1 MASWNIYS
9 KEGTLK
15 YVAKSIE
22 YHEEWMVSDS
32 VEISVTSPSPINFEV
47 GDYLTYRGLRYS
59 IYSLPSTLKTSRLNT
74 YGDGFK
80 WEGVRFYSDTMRLT
94 EIRFLDY
101 VLNDNEL
108 HYSSL
113 PKFAFY
119 AETVDDLIDRIQ
131 ANADQVESGWVFLT
145 PNLQRTLQRYDQS
158 ASSDISSLWHQCYGE
173 NGEHV
178 DLGKNVTNVNISVSN
193 NNLSEGLAMVYNQFG
208 INYVCRDKVVIIGMS
223 AMEAGHVFK
232 YGKGNGLYEIERVA
246 DSDQQIV
253 TRLYAY
259 GSDKNLPLHY
269 YAELNVQVFDTVS
282 EINVVQDEDY
292 AIHVDYK
299 LDLKYSNSLFT
310 NNENVSFIAV
320 AQKHSVKVSSG
331 GYEITAVAYHYD
343 DSDDLYLMC
352 VYSQNHDYGE
362 GSEKSLSNLRGF
374 MNSISVGG
382 KIYFTGYVN
391 KEAFPVANREYGT
404 QNLPNNMAISTLM
417 LPGFPLYALNEVCKS
432 VYDSENGVTKIYYR
446 KKPTLTYTEDNVI
459 MTLEGNHLIGFS
471 SDRYRPYIES
481 PNLSVLGVKEGIV
494 EFTED
499 TDENGLQEVYPTI
512 EGMTK
517 GEVFGTLSDERLD
530 EVAGATMIEDNGVFG
545 EGKIPNFNIVL
556 KNIGFDLKEA
566 FVNAGKD
573 MTISMKDGYCGGRDF
588 NVESVTQDSET
599 GNWVLNVSRSQDSA
613 LGLYFPYS
621 YHVSIGSSAL
631 ADEPYQIREGDHFVL
646 TGIDLADTTYVEAA
660 SIRALKKAISWLL
673 NNDYMRYTYMPKV
686 DEIFMARERDNAVSN
701 NQTPLHDILKGG
713 MLIHFQ
719 DTDLDIDSSI
729 FIDNITIK
737 EGDSAVPTYDI
748 VLREEKTVSTL
759 QRVLNQIS
767 NYASS
772 GGGGGGG
779 SSMTAGQVRSIVENL
794 IDGRFLSRLQPD
806 TAQGKITFAD
816 GIAFEGDY
824 GIDKNGDAT
833 LRDIEGRNA
842 EFATETIAGG
852 QAEGDIVATYGE
864 TRDSLL
870 NGQGTLITDDGRV
883 QTTKMEVRGT
893 LTVLDLIA
901 SQIHSL
907 DGYYYFSDTMKIET
921 VTEVLMSTHYDGVAG
936 EDIYKYW
943 KSYEDYVAYCQQHGE
958 EASAESELPIRYLL
972 TFEKE
977 YENDFLK
984 FYNHDILLSIRTDLT
999 DESDSDDREQGEGG
1013 NTMRDITAWSW
1024 MLVDATSEQDK
1035 ELWNEQLDA
1044 LRPEESSPLSVLV
1057 TSYTD
1062 EEVTG
1067 STPPQAGYYTTRRG
1081 NNYIPESGTNPYE
1094 KRQNSWCISV
1104 EEGRLTYYIN
1114 QTQPSTTDDNYGI
1127 AIGKLPDILPIQK
1140 VGKVGEIGIYVK
1152 DLLVE
1157 NLTTIKWAGNV
1168 RYITIDKGEWDREK
1182 AFTTNKSEYFYT
1194 RETSDNVT
1202 TYTRVEVTH
1211 NGCVWRSTGNLST
1224 DGAIYLG
1231 KSDVPT
1237 LGSTHW
1243 VFVSGSYNDT
1253 IYYTTSET
1261 DNLNEGGVGL
1271 GSDVP
1276 YWRTDQSF
1284 FLKEY
1289 LDESDVSDA
1298 SDEGLNPWYYC
1309 EFRPYMWR
1317 KVVRTYGT
1325 TNEEFVTE
1333 AAHIIG
1339 VFGETGRNYIIQTNV
1354 DYIPIE
1360 DESVE
1365 RTLIIETF
1373 AENGGVRA
1381 EFPCY
1386 CKVVKVAGNGTET
1399 ILNNDSPSYPAGH
1412 YWEIEDVEILP
1423 TDVAIEIYI
1432 NSNGIDIKETYIAK
1446 KQIVIQKAVKGDKG
1460 DKGDNG
1466 YAGALTRVF
1475 QDELIYGFTYYSEA
1489 SDVVIG
1495 TSVANYH
1502 YQDYIAV
1509 PCDGYQSGYIV
1520 FKCVDNNGY
1529 TFPTTAQH
1537 PAGDKFKISET
1548 YKTAIDIIGFMMNL
1562 SGGLSWEEVNVNA
1575 ASAFFTNLIA
1585 QNAYIRMLT
1594 GSNFVITDNLGHVLA
1609 GMGNM
1614 TLHYD
1619 ESDESDAEDEGKNYY
1634 IWAGGQNGSD
1644 AKFRVDADGS
1654 VKMNNGTFGG
1664 WTYHIPKLITV
1675 NNIMNYV
1682 KLTSAMLLNENT
1694 ALYERTNVW
1703 ELDIMKTG
1711 PCFALYDEGQNAS
1724 NYLAQKLSYESN
1736 GTADQLYIRLP
1747 WYATYIDIH
1756 TDSVNQGI
1764 HPYTDLVTNSMLAD
1778 AHALV
1783 NSDIHI
1789 YNASTANLFING
1801 GIITKSDN
1809 LNSIPTDIPYQVGS
1823 GNINKGYEFYAKS
1836 TFVQLS
1842 ESVSNTAYAGCALR
1856 WVRQEILPNNE
1867 SSLFYRDDVTHF
1879 AKEE

>member
-158 ASSDISSLWHQCYGE
+158 ASNDISSLWHQCYGE

-269 YAELNVQVFDTVS
+269 YAELNLEVFATVTNILVSKNDADEKVLSVQLDIPCSSPIGMFKVQDRVFPNVPSYGSDVVIGNYTVS
-282 EINVVQDEDY
+282 GHVTSYAQPESDSYLSFFAGWRSDAGSPEIN
-292 AIHVDYK
+292 A
-299 LDLKYSNSLFT
+299 S
-310 NNENVSFIAV
+310 
-320 AQKHSVKVSSG
+320 
-331 GYEITAVAYHYD
+331 
-343 DSDDLYLMC
+343 DLYNADKD
-352 VYSQNHDYGE
+352 V
-362 GSEKSLSNLRGF
+362 LSAILSAGV
-374 MNSISVGG
+374 SVGD
-382 KIYFTGYVN
+382 KIYFTTNVN
-391 KEAFPVANREYGT
+391 KEGFPVANRDYGT

-459 MTLEGNHLIGFS
+459 MTLDGNHLIGFS

-494 EFTED
+494 EFTEE

-530 EVAGATMIEDNGVFG
+530 EVVGATMIEDNGVFG
-545 EGKIPNFNIVL
+545 EGNIPNFKITL
-556 KNIGFDLKEA
+556 KNLGFNLKDA
-566 FVNAGKD
+566 FVEAGSS

-588 NVESVTQDSET
+588 NVESITQDSET

-686 DEIFMARERDNAVSN
+686 DEIFMARERDEAVSN

-816 GIAFEGDY
+816 GVAFNDDY
-824 GIDKNGDAT
+824 GIEANGDAT
-833 LRDIEGRNA
+833 LRNIEGRDVSFNSEKVA
-842 EFATETIAGG
+842 DG
-852 QAEGDIVATYGE
+852 QAEGDVVATYGE

-870 NGQGTLITDDGRV
+870 DGQGTLITDDGRV

-921 VTEVLMSTHYDGVAG
+921 VTKLVQVSVNAGQTSYHIFDPNDPEDVAF
-936 EDIYKYW
+936 
-943 KSYEDYVAYCQQHGE
+943 
-958 EASAESELPIRYLL
+958 EANGAVRYLL

-984 FYNHDILLSIRTDLT
+984 FYNNDILLSIRTDLT
-999 DESDSDDREQGEGG
+999 DEGDSDDREQGEGG

-1024 MLVDATSEQDK
+1024 MNVSATSEQNK
-1035 ELWNEQLDA
+1035 ELYVSNSITIPIWDETSEGGF
-1044 LRPEESSPLSVLV
+1044 RPDESSPLCVLATLYPDSVQAGGV
-1057 TSYTD
+1057 ESN
-1062 EEVTG
+1062 
-1067 STPPQAGYYTTRRG
+1067 TPPQAGYYTTRRG
-1081 NNYIPESGTNPYE
+1081 NTYVPASGTNPYE

-1114 QTQPSTTDDNYGI
+1114 QTQPSTTDENYGI

-1168 RYITIDKGEWDREK
+1168 RYKTIDKGEWDSSK
-1182 AFTTNKSEYFYT
+1182 ASTTSTSEYYYK

-1202 TYTRVEVTH
+1202 TYTRVEVTY

-1231 KSDVPT
+1231 KNDVPT
-1237 LGSTHW
+1237 LGSTKW

-1261 DNLNEGGVGL
+1261 DDLNEGGVGL

-1289 LDESDVSDA
+1289 LDESDVRDA

-1309 EFRPYMWR
+1309 EFRPFMWR

-1360 DESVE
+1360 DESIE

-1373 AENGGVRA
+1373 VENGGVRT

-1386 CKVVKVAGNGTET
+1386 AKVVKVAANGTET
-1399 ILNNDSPSYPAGH
+1399 IINNDSPSYPADDS
-1412 YWEIEDVEILP
+1412 WEIEDVEILP

-1432 NSNGIDIKETYIAK
+1432 NSNGIDIKETYIAR
-1446 KQIVIQKAVKGDKG
+1446 KQIIIQKAVKGDKG
-1460 DKGDNG
+1460 DKGDDG

-1475 QDELIYGFTYYSEA
+1475 QDELIYGFTYYTETN
-1489 SDVVIG
+1489 DVVVG
-1495 TSVANYH
+1495 NAVANYH
-1502 YQDYIAV
+1502 YQDYIAI
-1509 PCDGYQSGYIV
+1509 PCDGYTSGYMVFRCVSQYTHPIPTGKQSG
-1520 FKCVDNNGY
+1520 
-1529 TFPTTAQH
+1529 
-1537 PAGDKFKISET
+1537 DKYKISEH
-1548 YKTAIDIIGFMMNL
+1548 YKTAVDIQGFMMNL
-1562 SGGLSWEEVNVNA
+1562 AGGLAFEEVDINA

-1594 GSNFVITDNLGHVLA
+1594 GSNFVITDNSGNVLA

-1614 TLHYD
+1614 TYYQD
-1619 ESDESDAEDEGKNYY
+1619 ESDEEGTQYY
-1634 IWAGGQNGSD
+1634 IWAGGENGND

-1664 WTYHIPKLITV
+1664 WIFHKPKLITSD
-1675 NNIMNYV
+1675 NIQNYV
-1682 KLTSAMLLNENT
+1682 KKTSKNLLDPSTGYIALTE
-1694 ALYERTNVW
+1694 VW
-1703 ELDIMKTG
+1703 ELDLMKTG
-1711 PCFALYDEGQNAS
+1711 PCFVLYDEG
-1724 NYLAQKLSYESN
+1724 
-1736 GTADQLYIRLP
+1736 GTGGLGEALDNDSLYIYLP
-1747 WYATYIDIH
+1747 WFAKYVKCDI
-1756 TDSVNQGI
+1756 TDSGTI
-1764 HPYTDLVTNSMLAD
+1764 HAYNEPQVGTNYETVRD
-1778 AHALV
+1778 AYALSGC
-1783 NSDIHI
+1783 NIHI
-1789 YNASTANLFING
+1789 FNASTARLWING
-1801 GIITKSDN
+1801 GIGVASESHNVPSDQ
-1809 LNSIPTDIPYQVGS
+1809 SIYLEGS
-1823 GNINKGYEFYAKS
+1823 TSGPGKEFFATS
-1836 TFVQLS
+1836 TFSTIQQGNYS
-1842 ESVSNTAYAGCALR
+1842 GTSLR
-1856 WVRQEILPNNE
+1856 WIQADITDYASTLIDRSHALYI
-1867 SSLFYRDDVTHF
+1867 
-1879 AKEE
+1879 AEEE

>member
-269 YAELNVQVFDTVS
+269 YAELNLEVFATVTNILVSKNDADEKVLSVQLDIPCSSPIGMFKVQDRVFPNVPSYGSDVVIGNYTVS
-282 EINVVQDEDY
+282 GHVTSYAQPESDSYLSFFAGWRSDSGSPEIN
-292 AIHVDYK
+292 A
-299 LDLKYSNSLFT
+299 S
-310 NNENVSFIAV
+310 
-320 AQKHSVKVSSG
+320 
-331 GYEITAVAYHYD
+331 
-343 DSDDLYLMC
+343 DLYNADKD
-352 VYSQNHDYGE
+352 V
-362 GSEKSLSNLRGF
+362 LSAILSAGV
-374 MNSISVGG
+374 SVGD
-382 KIYFTGYVN
+382 KIYFTTNVN
-391 KEAFPVANREYGT
+391 KEGFPVANRDYGT

-494 EFTED
+494 EFTEE

-530 EVAGATMIEDNGVFG
+530 EVVGATMIEDNGVFG
-545 EGKIPNFNIVL
+545 EGNIPNFKITL
-556 KNIGFDLKEA
+556 KNLGFNLKDA
-566 FVNAGKD
+566 FVEAGSS

-646 TGIDLADTTYVEAA
+646 TGIDLADTTYVEAV

-686 DEIFMARERDNAVSN
+686 DEIFMARERDEAVSN
-701 NQTPLHDILKGG
+701 SQTPLHDILKGG

-772 GGGGGGG
+772 GGGG

-833 LRDIEGRNA
+833 LRDVEGREANLD
-842 EFATETIAGG
+842 ELHVSDSTTNP
-852 QAEGDIVATYGE
+852 VATATFGD
-864 TRDSLL
+864 TTDSLL
-870 NGQGTLITDDGRV
+870 DGQGTLITDDGRV

-893 LTVLDLIA
+893 LTVLDLVA

-907 DGYYYFSDTMKIET
+907 NGYYYFSDTMKIAKVEPTITSYNGTLGYDTFRRSITGET
-921 VTEVLMSTHYDGVAG
+921 PN
-936 EDIYKYW
+936 
-943 KSYEDYVAYCQQHGE
+943 SYLV
-958 EASAESELPIRYLL
+958 

-984 FYNHDILLSIRTDLT
+984 FYNNDILLSVMTDL
-999 DESDSDDREQGEGG
+999 SPSSVSRETNDAG
-1013 NTMRDITAWSW
+1013 NAVLHNVTSQSW
-1024 MLVDATSEQDK
+1024 MHVANTSED
-1035 ELWNEQLDA
+1035 ENWGIVFTDMTPDDA
-1044 LRPEESSPLSVLV
+1044 GLLQCLVALYPNGSVPSG
-1057 TSYTD
+1057 TNN
-1062 EEVTG
+1062 
-1067 STPPQAGYYTTRRG
+1067 PPQAGYYVARRG
-1081 NNYIPESGTNPYE
+1081 NDYIPSGSEPVNYE
-1094 KRQNSWCISV
+1094 ARQNSWCISV
-1104 EEGRLTYYIN
+1104 EDGRLTYYIN
-1114 QTQPSTTDDNYGI
+1114 QQQPNISDENYGI
-1127 AIGKLPDILPIQK
+1127 AIGKLPDITPVRNLGL
-1140 VGKVGEIGIYVK
+1140 VGDIGIYAK
-1152 DLLVE
+1152 NLLVE
-1157 NLTTIKWAGNV
+1157 HIYTVDWVGGV
-1168 RYITIDKGEWDREK
+1168 RHLTIDMGEWNATD
-1182 AFTTNKSEYFYT
+1182 AANNKYYFKRST
-1194 RETSDNVT
+1194 DGGVV
-1202 TYTRVEVTH
+1202 TYTHCYVTH
-1211 NGCVWRSTGNLST
+1211 NGSSWVSTGTRIT
-1224 DGAIYLG
+1224 DGTDNITTE
-1231 KSDVPT
+1231 PT
-1237 LGSTHW
+1237 PTNTSW
-1243 VFVSGSYNDT
+1243 VRVGYT
-1253 IYYTTSET
+1253 YYYTTSET
-1261 DNLNEGGVGL
+1261 DDLDEGGVGM
-1271 GSDVP
+1271 GSDIP
-1276 YWRTDQSF
+1276 YWRTDQAF
-1284 FLKEY
+1284 FFKKY
-1289 LDESDVSDA
+1289 YDGSDAGDESD
-1298 SDEGLNPWYYC
+1298 DENPWYYC

-1317 KVVRTYGT
+1317 KT
-1325 TNEEFVTE
+1325 TNKATATSNEVVIEQPHV
-1333 AAHIIG
+1333 IG

-1360 DESVE
+1360 DESIE

-1373 AENGGVRA
+1373 VENGGVRA
-1381 EFPCY
+1381 EFDCY
-1386 CKVVKVAGNGTET
+1386 AKVIKVAVDGTET
-1399 ILNNDSPSYPAGH
+1399 ILNNDSPLYPAGH

-1423 TDVAIEIYI
+1423 TDAYLDIYI

-1446 KQIVIQKAVKGDKG
+1446 KQIVVQKAVKGDKG
-1460 DKGDNG
+1460 DKGDDG

-1475 QDELIYGFTYYSEA
+1475 QDELIYGFTYYSET

-1562 SGGLSWEEVNVNA
+1562 NGGLSWEEVNVNA

-1664 WTYHIPKLITV
+1664 WTYHLPKLITV

-1682 KLTSAMLLNENT
+1682 KFTSTILLNEST
-1694 ALYERTNVW
+1694 GLFERTNVW

-1711 PCFALYDEGQNAS
+1711 PCFALYDEGQYATN
-1724 NYLAQKLSYESN
+1724 NLAQKLRNEAPDNS
-1736 GTADQLYIRLP
+1736 ADQLYIRLP

-1756 TDSVNQGI
+1756 TDSVNQGVK
-1764 HPYTDLVTNSMLAD
+1764 PYTEWVSQSMIGD
-1778 AHALV
+1778 AHALMGS
-1783 NSDIHI
+1783 NIHI
-1789 YNASTANLFING
+1789 YNASTANLFLDG
-1801 GIITKSDN
+1801 GITPRVDSEHS
-1809 LNSIPTDIPYQVGS
+1809 LPTDIPYQVGS
-1823 GNINKGYEFYAKS
+1823 GSNTAGYEFFATSKLL
-1836 TFVQLS
+1836 VLS
-1842 ESVSNTAYAGCALR
+1842 DNVDGQAYSGCAIR
-1856 WVRQEILPNNE
+1856 WVRDEIITGDK
-1867 SSLFYRDDVTHF
+1867 SSLLSRSDVLLF
-1879 AKEE
+1879 ATEE

>member
-269 YAELNVQVFDTVS
+269 YAELNLEVFATVTNILVSKNEADEKVLSVQLDIPCSSPIGMFKVQDRVFPNVPSYGSDVVIGNYTVS
-282 EINVVQDEDY
+282 GHVTSYAQPESDSYLSFFAGWRSDSGSPEIN
-292 AIHVDYK
+292 A
-299 LDLKYSNSLFT
+299 S
-310 NNENVSFIAV
+310 
-320 AQKHSVKVSSG
+320 
-331 GYEITAVAYHYD
+331 
-343 DSDDLYLMC
+343 DLYNADKD
-352 VYSQNHDYGE
+352 V
-362 GSEKSLSNLRGF
+362 LSAILSAGV
-374 MNSISVGG
+374 SVGD
-382 KIYFTGYVN
+382 KIYFTTNVN
-391 KEAFPVANREYGT
+391 KEGFPVANRDYGT

-530 EVAGATMIEDNGVFG
+530 EVVGATMIEDNGVFG
-545 EGKIPNFNIVL
+545 EGNIPNFKITL
-556 KNIGFDLKEA
+556 KNLGFNLKDA
-566 FVNAGKD
+566 FVEAGSS

-599 GNWVLNVSRSQDSA
+599 GNWELNVSRSQDSA

-686 DEIFMARERDNAVSN
+686 DEIFMARERDEAVSN
-701 NQTPLHDILKGG
+701 SQTPLHDILKGG

-816 GIAFEGDY
+816 GAKTDTEYAVGDFLSGLLGYGGIFRKDADGKTYIEADKMYVRMKAYFDTVEVRKYIHSGGNRIASLAGVKCARVEY
-824 GIDKNGDAT
+824 IDANGDVTDNVA
-833 LRDIEGRNA
+833 NA
-842 EFATETIAGG
+842 VKFRCYFRGSDGDETITNDFEVGDLAYCKNTTADGSGLSMHQYWRLVVSKSSSVDDDNMLWIDLSNASGEYQSGSDIPAVQDDIIQLGNINDTTRQGAIIEYVGG
-852 QAEGDIVATYGE
+852 EDAPSYQIYQGINDFDLTGKNYLGLGYNSETARAYLNVYGDAYIGASDGTTYVKYNQATKELDIKAKVKVG
-864 TRDSLL
+864 S
-870 NGQGTLITDDGRV
+870 TLEDGRPINDLGTQDGNLILNSGFTGEYETEDV
-883 QTTKMEVRGT
+883 VSTDEVSENTPMWSDPLKYWDDTNVTVADNTNTISGKCAMLAEGT
-893 LTVLDLIA
+893 LTQTLGTLKAGWYMLSFVGNVTNLSVTLGGIAKPITPTSTWTRYELSFEVSADVSNAVVTFSGTATIGDLMLTEGTISREWTPSERDNNKSLEKYYA
-901 SQIHSL
+901 DRYLREAIQNGNTEILGGLILSQLIKVGMYRDNVMSQETGGMSGL
-907 DGYYYFSDTMKIET
+907 FNTKNSPFIWGGGTM
-921 VTEVLMSTHYDGVAG
+921 
-936 EDIYKYW
+936 
-943 KSYEDYVAYCQQHGE
+943 E
-958 EASAESELPIRYLL
+958 EALFAIRKYMKDP
-972 TFEKE
+972 T
-977 YENDFLK
+977 Y
-984 FYNHDILLSIRTDLT
+984 
-999 DESDSDDREQGEGG
+999 Q
-1013 NTMRDITAWSW
+1013 A
-1024 MLVDATSEQDK
+1024 
-1035 ELWNEQLDA
+1035 
-1044 LRPEESSPLSVLV
+1044 
-1057 TSYTD
+1057 TD
-1062 EEVTG
+1062 EEVA
-1067 STPPQAGYYTTRRG
+1067 QMA
-1081 NNYIPESGTNPYE
+1081 
-1094 KRQNSWCISV
+1094 QFV
-1104 EEGRLTYYIN
+1104 
-1114 QTQPSTTDDNYGI
+1114 
-1127 AIGKLPDILPIQK
+1127 
-1140 VGKVGEIGIYVK
+1140 
-1152 DLLVE
+1152 
-1157 NLTTIKWAGNV
+1157 
-1168 RYITIDKGEWDREK
+1168 
-1182 AFTTNKSEYFYT
+1182 
-1194 RETSDNVT
+1194 
-1202 TYTRVEVTH
+1202 VTH
-1211 NGCVWRSTGNLST
+1211 GGR
-1224 DGAIYLG
+1224 AILN
-1231 KSDVPT
+1231 DVI
-1237 LGSTHW
+1237 LRGY
-1243 VFVSGSYNDT
+1243 VYA
-1253 IYYTTSET
+1253 
-1261 DNLNEGGVGL
+1261 LGGVFKGM
-1271 GSDVP
+1271 
-1276 YWRTDQSF
+1276 
-1284 FLKEY
+1284 
-1289 LDESDVSDA
+1289 LD
-1298 SDEGLNPWYYC
+1298 
-1309 EFRPYMWR
+1309 
-1317 KVVRTYGT
+1317 
-1325 TNEEFVTE
+1325 
-1333 AAHIIG
+1333 I
-1339 VFGETGRNYIIQTNV
+1339 
-1354 DYIPIE
+1354 
-1360 DESVE
+1360 
-1365 RTLIIETF
+1365 
-1373 AENGGVRA
+1373 
-1381 EFPCY
+1381 
-1386 CKVVKVAGNGTET
+1386 GNGNFHVNEDGSAS
-1399 ILNNDSPSYPAGH
+1399 LAGGN
-1412 YWEIEDVEILP
+1412 II
-1423 TDVAIEIYI
+1423 I
-1432 NSNGIDIKETYIAK
+1432 NSNGDVDMQNVHAENGVFEGAIKAK
-1446 KQIVIQKAVKGDKG
+1446 
-1460 DKGDNG
+1460 N
-1466 YAGALTRVF
+1466 
-1475 QDELIYGFTYYSEA
+1475 
-1489 SDVVIG
+1489 
-1495 TSVANYH
+1495 
-1502 YQDYIAV
+1502 
-1509 PCDGYQSGYIV
+1509 
-1520 FKCVDNNGY
+1520 
-1529 TFPTTAQH
+1529 
-1537 PAGDKFKISET
+1537 
-1548 YKTAIDIIGFMMNL
+1548 
-1562 SGGLSWEEVNVNA
+1562 GLSYGTMVV
-1575 ASAFFTNLIA
+1575 SIA
-1585 QNAYIRMLT
+1585 N
-1594 GSNFVITDNLGHVLA
+1594 
-1609 GMGNM
+1609 
-1614 TLHYD
+1614 
-1619 ESDESDAEDEGKNYY
+1619 
-1634 IWAGGQNGSD
+1634 
-1644 AKFRVDADGS
+1644 
-1654 VKMNNGTFGG
+1654 
-1664 WTYHIPKLITV
+1664 
-1675 NNIMNYV
+1675 
-1682 KLTSAMLLNENT
+1682 
-1694 ALYERTNVW
+1694 
-1703 ELDIMKTG
+1703 
-1711 PCFALYDEGQNAS
+1711 
-1724 NYLAQKLSYESN
+1724 
-1736 GTADQLYIRLP
+1736 
-1747 WYATYIDIH
+1747 
-1756 TDSVNQGI
+1756 
-1764 HPYTDLVTNSMLAD
+1764 
-1778 AHALV
+1778 
-1783 NSDIHI
+1783 
-1789 YNASTANLFING
+1789 
-1801 GIITKSDN
+1801 
-1809 LNSIPTDIPYQVGS
+1809 
-1823 GNINKGYEFYAKS
+1823 GNINITKDFITTSLPYTVTSDGFIS
-1836 TFVQLS
+1836 PTIQISPSDTFIRVTRDVDYKVILALPEEPNTGQMI
-1842 ESVSNTAYAGCALR
+1842 SVSNIDRYDFATTTAVYLMGASHGSDI
-1856 WVRQEILPNNE
+1856 VPGG
-1867 SSLFYRDDVTHF
+1867 LFEDNSYVSYGKLGGPYLQVPTNSTVQVIYDDNSTQWYVTSKF
-1879 AKEE
+1879 NF